1 MSYRPLAAVVMAAGE
16 GTRMRSTTP
25 KVLHPLCG
33 RPMLLHVVDA
43 LGALPLER
51 IVVVV
56 GHGAERVTKT
66 LQDQVETDVPVVFVD
81 QSVQR
86 GTGDA
91 ASVALTA
98 FADDPDLEGDVIIM
112 PGDAPLVRPELLA
125 RLATAHRESDAAVT
139 LLTSE
144 LTSWT
149 WGFGRVVRDAQGGVD
164 RIVERTDATAEEL
177 ELPEV
182 NTSIYC
188 FRRSLLAPALRRLS
202 PENAQ
207 GEYYLTDAIA
217 VLREAGHKVVAVA
230 ADDPAAARH
239 VNDRAQLAT
248 AEAILRE
255 RINERWMREGVTMVD
270 PTATYVDANVK
281 LAADVR
287 LLPGTILEGRTVIAT
302 GAVIGPDTR
311 LIDTIVGARAV
322 VSNTVARESEI
333 GEDCTVGP
341 FASLRPGTQ
350 LGAGAHVGTFV
361 ETKNAEIGEGAKVPH
376 LSYMGDVGIGPR
388 ANVGAGTITA
398 NYDGKQK
405 HASTIGA
412 DTRIGSNTVLVAPVA
427 VGDGSYVGAGSVV
440 THDVPPGALAKGVPA
455 RVDVGWVERRGAGSA
470 NDENPESETPKT
482 QNPKTQNPKTQTP
495 EDDD

>member
-1 MSYRPLAAVVMAAGE
+1 MSYRPLAAVVLAAGE
-16 GTRMRSTTP
+16 GTRMRSSFP

-66 LQDQVETDVPVVFVD
+66 LQEQVTTDVPVVFVD
-81 QSVQR
+81 QKVQR

-98 FADDPDLEGDVIIM
+98 FTDDPDVEGDVIIM
-112 PGDAPLVRPELLA
+112 PGDAPLVRAEVLA
-125 RLATAHRESDAAVT
+125 RLATVHREADAAVT
-139 LLTSE
+139 LLTADLE
-144 LTSWT
+144 PWT
-149 WGFGRVVRDAQGGVD
+149 FSFGRIVRDSQGRVD

-207 GEYYLTDAIA
+207 GEYYLTDAVA
-217 VLREAGHKVVAVA
+217 VLREAGHLVVAVA

-248 AEAILRE
+248 AEAMLRE
-255 RINERWMREGVTMVD
+255 RINERWMLAGVSMVD
-270 PTATYVDANVK
+270 PSATYIDATVQ
-281 LAADVR
+281 LAPDVR
-287 LLPGTILEGRTVIAT
+287 LLSGTILEGHTTIAT

-311 LIDTIVGARAV
+311 LIDTVVHERAV
-322 VSNTVARESEI
+322 VQNTVARESVI
-333 GEDCTVGP
+333 GEGCAVGP
-341 FASLRPGTQ
+341 YVSLRAGTH

-376 LSYMGDVGIGPR
+376 LSYMGDVEIGPR

-398 NYDGKQK
+398 NYDGTNK
-405 HASTIGA
+405 HPSKIGA
-412 DTRIGSNTVLVAPVA
+412 DARSGSNSVLVAPVV
-427 VGDGSYVGAGSVV
+427 VGEGAYTGAGAVV
-440 THDVPPGALAKGVPA
+440 TRDVEPDTLVKGVPA
-455 RVDVGWVERRGAGSA
+455 QRDEHWKPRRQAEDPERPGA
-470 NDENPESETPKT
+470 
-482 QNPKTQNPKTQTP
+482 
-495 EDDD
+495 EDD

>member
-1 MSYRPLAAVVMAAGE
+1 MSGYRPLAGVVMAAGE
-16 GTRMRSTTP
+16 GTRMRSTMP

-33 RPMLLHVVDA
+33 RPMVLHVVDA

-66 LQDQVETDVPVVFVD
+66 LQEQVATDVPVVFVE
-81 QSVQR
+81 QHVQR

-98 FADDPDLEGDVIIM
+98 FPDDPDDEGDVIIM

-125 RLATAHRESDAAVT
+125 RLATVHRESDAAVT
-139 LLTSE
+139 LLTAE
-144 LTSWT
+144 LAPWT
-149 WGFGRVVRDAQGGVD
+149 WSFGRVVRDSQGRVD
-164 RIVERTDATAEEL
+164 RIVERTDATADEL
-177 ELPEV
+177 EIPEV

-207 GEYYLTDAIA
+207 GEYYLTDAVA
-217 VLREAGHKVVAVA
+217 VLRETGHPVVAVA

-248 AEAILRE
+248 AEAVLRE
-255 RINERWMREGVTMVD
+255 RINERWMTDGVTMVD
-270 PTATYVDANVK
+270 PAATYVDATVT
-281 LAADVR
+281 LAPDVR
-287 LLPGTILEGRTVIAT
+287 LLPGTILEGRTVVER

-311 LIDTIVGARAV
+311 LVDTIVRERAV
-322 VSNTVARESEI
+322 VQNAVARESVI

-341 FASLRPGTQ
+341 YVSLRAGTHV
-350 LGAGAHVGTFV
+350 GAGAHVGTFV
-361 ETKNAEIGEGAKVPH
+361 ETKNADIGEGAKVPH
-376 LSYMGDVGIGPR
+376 LSYMGDVEIGPR

-398 NYDGKQK
+398 NYDGRNK
-405 HASTIGA
+405 HSSKIGA
-412 DTRIGSNTVLVAPVA
+412 DARIGSNSVLVAPVE
-427 VGDGSYVGAGSVV
+427 VGDGSYTGAGSVV
-440 THDVPPGALAKGVPA
+440 TRDVPPESLAKGVPA
-455 RVDVGWVERRGAGSA
+455 TVDEGWARRRAAGDPSGSQSDPTEA
-470 NDENPESETPKT
+470 
-482 QNPKTQNPKTQTP
+482 
-495 EDDD
+495 ED

>member
-1 MSYRPLAAVVMAAGE
+1 MSGYRPLSAVVLAAGE
-16 GTRMRSTTP
+16 GTRMRSAMP

-66 LQDQVETDVPVVFVD
+66 LQEQVTTDVPVVFVD
-81 QSVQR
+81 QKVQR

-98 FADDPDLEGDVIIM
+98 FTDDDLEDDVIIM
-112 PGDAPLVRPELLA
+112 PGDAPLVRPELLT
-125 RLATAHRESDAAVT
+125 RLATAHREADAAVSLVT
-139 LLTSE
+139 AE
-144 LTSWT
+144 LEPWT
-149 WGFGRVVRDAQGGVD
+149 WSFGRIVRDSQGRVD
-164 RIVERTDATAEEL
+164 RIVERTDANADEL

-188 FRRSLLAPALRRLS
+188 FRRNLLAPALRRLS

-217 VLREAGHKVVAVA
+217 VLRGAGHQVIAVA
-230 ADDPAAARH
+230 ADDPAASRH
-239 VNDRAQLAT
+239 VNDRAQLAV
-248 AEAILRE
+248 AEAMLRS
-255 RINERWMREGVTMVD
+255 RINERWMVDGVTIVD
-270 PTATYVDANVK
+270 PAATYIDAQVQ

-287 LLPGTILEGRTVIAT
+287 LLPGTMLEGHTTVAT

-311 LIDTIVGARAV
+311 LVDTAIGERAV
-322 VSNTVARESEI
+322 VQNTVARDAVI
-333 GEDCTVGP
+333 GEDATVGP
-341 FASLRPGTQ
+341 YVSLRAGTHV
-350 LGAGAHVGTFV
+350 GPGAHVGTFV

-376 LSYMGDVGIGPR
+376 LAYMGDVEIGPR

-398 NYDGKQK
+398 NYDGKHK
-405 HASTIGA
+405 HASAIGA
-412 DTRIGSNTVLVAPVA
+412 DARIGSNSVLVAPVT
-427 VGDGSYVGAGSVV
+427 VGDGAYTGAGSVV
-440 THDVPPGALAKGVPA
+440 THDVAPGALVKGVPA
-455 RVDVGWVERRGAGSA
+455 QVDETWTQRRG
-470 NDENPESETPKT
+470 DTDSER
-482 QNPKTQNPKTQTP
+482 
-495 EDDD
+495 EGAEGAD